1 MEITA
6 YNLHGG
12 SFRPSLGLLQTQA
25 YSDIVRSRR
34 CYEITPTLVGGGSA
48 FLGIINTG
56 FQPQELRSSFVDK
69 LTSADFALV
78 GVKVGEGWIG

>member
-6 YNLHGG
+6 YNLHRG

-34 CYEITPTLVGGGSA
+34 CYEITHTP
-48 FLGIINTG
+48 
-56 FQPQELRSSFVDK
+56 
-69 LTSADFALV
+69 
-78 GVKVGEGWIG
+78 